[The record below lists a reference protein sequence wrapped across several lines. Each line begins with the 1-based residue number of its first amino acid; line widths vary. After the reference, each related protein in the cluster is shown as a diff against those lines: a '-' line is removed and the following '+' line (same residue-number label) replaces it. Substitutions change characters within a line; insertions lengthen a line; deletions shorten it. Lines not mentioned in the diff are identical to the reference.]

1 MWAWRDSNALDWSDG
16 MIEGFPIW
24 LHPVEAMSADAIAMA
39 CDADRRDVSQLEHTL
54 VIKLTPTV

>member
-1 MWAWRDSNALDWSDG
+1 